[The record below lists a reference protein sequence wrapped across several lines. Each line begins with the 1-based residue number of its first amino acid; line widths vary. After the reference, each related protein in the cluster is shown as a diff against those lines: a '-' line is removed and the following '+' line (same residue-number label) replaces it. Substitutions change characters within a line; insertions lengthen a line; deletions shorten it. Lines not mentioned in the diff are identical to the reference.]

1 MASAISTIMKGRA
14 VLVPKTLGQ
23 STMILRRSTQHHRFQ
38 EQMQLRMLVG
48 PNRQHAIM
56 TNRYFSSVATT
67 ANSADS
73 DRYTDYKNV
82 LAAILLLGAT
92 ASTAVINNNSNNK
105 TTCESAGSIVDID
118 EIPEYTAEEVAKNN
132 GKDGKP
138 VWMTY
143 SGTVYNVT
151 SFVRNH
157 PGGMERILLAAG
169 GPVEAHWHLYRQHF
183 SSDLPMT
190 LLEPLA
196 VGTLREI
203 DQDAVDDMM
212 EQMMENEKDPYED
225 EPERLGVPVGPKARS
240 KTVLKVHSDAPM
252 NAEVPEHILTRSYLT
267 PNHLYYMRHHHPV
280 PLLSKEQIENYRLE
294 IDLSEYGKGK
304 SRISLKDLKSMPKV
318 EVTMTMQCSGNRRS
332 GFNVFEKTSGTTWG
346 QGAISTAKWGGVRLK
361 DLLKNA
367 GMGDPIEA
375 QDKGEIEHVRFQS
388 IDGMSVSIGIEKAT
402 NPYGD
407 VMICYEMNDEELPRD
422 HGFPLRVIVPGYAAV
437 RSTKW
442 LNKISISKE
451 EAEGKQKISCFYLSS
466 EPPSYHDNSD
476 LFFLLFFSLS
486 LSLSRHSIQTNY
498 LLFSSQR
505 YVILVFFFI
514 QGPFQRGLN
523 YKILPPSVKDANDV
537 NIDEMPSCN
546 ELSVSSGITK
556 VKPLGSH
563 NDDVPPGDIVI
574 MKVSGWAFAGGG
586 RNIVRVDVTGDLDK
600 HNWTSANLK
609 EGNDQRYG
617 RGWAWTFWE
626 AEVPARVQ
634 SDGCVHLYCKG
645 VDMAFNSQPE
655 TAVNQWNVRGL
666 MNNSWY
672 HKTSMINV
680 ERKDSNR

>member
-1 MASAISTIMKGRA
+1 MASVISTIMKGRA
-14 VLVPKTLGQ
+14 VLVPMTLGQ
-23 STMILRRSTQHHRFQ
+23 
-38 EQMQLRMLVG
+38 
-48 PNRQHAIM
+48 
-56 TNRYFSSVATT
+56 
-67 ANSADS
+67 
-73 DRYTDYKNV
+73 K
-82 LAAILLLGAT
+82 
-92 ASTAVINNNSNNK
+92 
-105 TTCESAGSIVDID
+105 
-118 EIPEYTAEEVAKNN
+118 EVAKNN

-225 EPERLGVPVGPKARS
+225 EPERLGVPV
-240 KTVLKVHSDAPM
+240 VHSDAPM

-451 EAEGKQKISCFYLSS
+451 EAEG
-466 EPPSYHDNSD
+466 
-476 LFFLLFFSLS
+476 
-486 LSLSRHSIQTNY
+486 
-498 LLFSSQR
+498 
-505 YVILVFFFI
+505 
-514 QGPFQRGLN
+514 PFQRGLN

-563 NDDVPPGDIVI
+563 SDDVPPGDIVI

-680 ERKDSNR
+680 VRKDSNR

>member
-92 ASTAVINNNSNNK
+92 ASTAVLNNNSNNK

-118 EIPEYTAEEVAKNN
+118 EKPEYTAEEVAKNN

-451 EAEGKQKISCFYLSS
+451 EAEG
-466 EPPSYHDNSD
+466 
-476 LFFLLFFSLS
+476 
-486 LSLSRHSIQTNY
+486 
-498 LLFSSQR
+498 
-505 YVILVFFFI
+505 
-514 QGPFQRGLN
+514 PFQRGLN

-563 NDDVPPGDIVI
+563 SDDVPPGDIVI

>member
-1 MASAISTIMKGRA
+1 MASAISTMMKGRA
-14 VLVPKTLGQ
+14 FLVPNKTLGQ
-23 STMILRRSTQHHRFQ
+23 RTMILRRSTQHPFQ
-38 EQMQLRMLVG
+38 EQIQLRRLVG
-48 PNRQHAIM
+48 PNLQHKIIM
-56 TNRYFSSVATT
+56 NRYFSSVATT

-73 DRYTDYKNV
+73 DRYTDGKNI

-92 ASTAVINNNSNNK
+92 ASTAVINNNNNRSSSSSK
-105 TTCESAGSIVDID
+105 HTTTCESAGATVDID
-118 EIPEYTAEEVAKNN
+118 EKPEYTAEEVAKNN
-132 GKDGKP
+132 GKNEKP

-143 SGTVYNVT
+143 AGTVYNVT
-151 SFVRNH
+151 SFVKNH

-169 GPVEAHWHLYRQHF
+169 GPVEPHWHLYRQHF

-212 EQMMENEKDPYED
+212 EQKMENEKDPYED
-225 EPERLGVPVGPKARS
+225 EPERPGIPIGPEARS
-240 KTVLKVHSDAPM
+240 KTALKVHSDAPM

-304 SRISLKDLKSMPKV
+304 SRISLKDLKSMPKE
-318 EVTMTMQCSGNRRS
+318 EVIMTMQCSGNRRS

-361 DLLKNA
+361 DILKNA

-451 EAEGKQKISCFYLSS
+451 EAEGKFKKSPVFISNLNPRRIMIILIFFSSCF
-466 EPPSYHDNSD
+466 
-476 LFFLLFFSLS
+476 
-486 LSLSRHSIQTNY
+486 SLSRHSIQINY
-498 LLFSSQR
+498 LLF
-505 YVILVFFFI
+505 LVTT
-514 QGPFQRGLN
+514 L
-523 YKILPPSVKDANDV
+523 
-537 NIDEMPSCN
+537 CN
-546 ELSVSSGITK
+546 PRL
-556 VKPLGSH
+556 L
-563 NDDVPPGDIVI
+563 
-574 MKVSGWAFAGGG
+574 
-586 RNIVRVDVTGDLDK
+586 L
-600 HNWTSANLK
+600 
-609 EGNDQRYG
+609 
-617 RGWAWTFWE
+617 
-626 AEVPARVQ
+626 
-634 SDGCVHLYCKG
+634 HLRTISTWSK
-645 VDMAFNSQPE
+645 
-655 TAVNQWNVRGL
+655 L
-666 MNNSWY
+666 
-672 HKTSMINV
+672 
-680 ERKDSNR
+680 